1 MFKRDNMPKAQS
13 KDKKYIKTC
22 PRNKIMNF
30 YVTEEEKEKIEIRMK
45 LSGLT
50 KQEFYVQ
57 SMMNQKVVCIGNVKT
72 FDEMKKQ
79 LLVIEEHL
87 KNVKEVDDL
96 DENILENLRMILE
109 LFHGVRVSC
118 D

>member
-1 MFKRDNMPKAQS
+1 MQKAKPKEKSS
-13 KDKKYIKTC
+13 KKTC

-30 YVTEEEKEKIEIRMK
+30 YVTEEEKEKIEIRIK

-57 SMMNQKVVCIGNVKT
+57 SMMNQEVICIGNVKT

-79 LLVIEEHL
+79 LLTIEMHL
-87 KNVKEVDDL
+87 KNVERVDEL
-96 DENILENLRMILE
+96 DKNVLESLRMILE
-109 LFHGVRVSC
+109 LFEGVHQPIE
-118 D
+118 

>member
-13 KDKKYIKTC
+13 KDKKYKKTC

-57 SMMNQKVVCIGNVKT
+57 SMMNQKVICIGNIKT

-79 LLVIEEHL
+79 LLQIGEYL
-87 KNVKEVDDL
+87 KNITSDSQL
-96 DENILENLRMILE
+96 DNNVLENLRMILE
-109 LFHGVRVSC
+109 LYHGVNTPIN
-118 D
+118 